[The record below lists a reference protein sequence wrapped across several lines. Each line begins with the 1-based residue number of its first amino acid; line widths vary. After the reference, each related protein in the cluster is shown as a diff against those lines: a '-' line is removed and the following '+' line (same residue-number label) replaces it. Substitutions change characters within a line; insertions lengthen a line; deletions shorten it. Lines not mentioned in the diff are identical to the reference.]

1 MSTTAQPGGDTLNKK
16 VTIKR
21 VIEQFKKMDDP
32 QKMFISGVMQ
42 GILLERKRGQG
53 HNAEEENAS

>member
-1 MSTTAQPGGDTLNKK
+1 MNKK

-53 HNAEEENAS
+53 HNAEEEDAS